1 MDLKLIHRVPKLYP
15 KKSCN
20 KLIKYFEDNI
30 DKAER
35 GGFGPRKLNNL
46 EIPLNILNNE
56 DYFYLGKALIDGIND
71 FKKKCP
77 HIDKYIMPGS

>member
-1 MDLKLIHRVPKLYP
+1 MNGFKTVHRVPKLYP

-46 EIPLNILNNE
+46 EMHNILNTE
-56 DYFYLGKALIDGIND
+56 DYFYMGKL
-71 FKKKCP
+71 
-77 HIDKYIMPGS
+77 Y